1 MEQIKP
7 MLADL
12 YRDITTIRNFVKGQE
27 TEPLATERH
36 IATME
41 KMVSVFD
48 KMNTMLTDEI
58 FALCDDLIVDE
69 RVSDGGS
76 VDDDYFEGAR

>member
-1 MEQIKP
+1 

-27 TEPLATERH
+27 SEPLATEKH

-41 KMVSVFD
+41 KMISAFD
-48 KMNTMLTDEI
+48 KMNGMLTDEI

-76 VDDDYFEGAR
+76 VDDNYFGNVR